1 MAKDDPRVLGQL
13 RELFRAELED
23 QMGAMHRELQ
33 ALNEP
38 HASDDVKRHAVYEL
52 YRATHSLKGAA
63 AAVGY
68 AQPERI
74 CHSLEDTLAAFKTGD
89 SSLDTQAI
97 TTSVRTTIAA
107 LAQWLTSTAGAAPSD
122 AHSPSSLP
130 ERSST
135 LPPPLGKDVGERPSQ
150 QGSVRIGLAQLDD
163 VLVTT
168 NEWLTRMH
176 DSVPDRPLSV
186 ALEALE
192 AAVND
197 GERSDA
203 ELSREQLRRL
213 VLNLKHEYGAY
224 QLRHRRW
231 EESLAVRGAQLARQI
246 RGLRLQPVAQLCDA
260 LDRAASELA
269 RTESKSVNF
278 VFEDRG
284 AEADYQVI
292 ERLREPLLQLV
303 RNAVV
308 HGIEPPEQRELQ
320 GKPPSGTLRV
330 DVTAHGTELAIVVAD
345 DGGGIR
351 LDALKRAAEER
362 GLSVP
367 ERLSEADILD
377 LMCARGLSTHQK
389 VDHQAGRGIG
399 MDLVKDRVER
409 LQGSLRLSSTA
420 GQGTRIE
427 LRVAVDLS
435 LLEVLLVIAAGEL
448 FAFPSGAVKHL
459 RRCRTDEIVLLEGRT
474 FVRDGDRMLPVSD
487 LAEIFDAKRQAA
499 SNEGHHACVILKAP
513 GIEAA
518 LLVDELVSV
527 GEYVVKPLNDR
538 ARVPLA
544 RAAVMLSEGRLA
556 TLLNV
561 QPLCAQASLSS
572 VRLAPE
578 FDLASSARPRV
589 LVVDDSVTTR
599 QLVRIILESAN
610 YIVESEADGEQA
622 WLRLRDGERFDALIT
637 DIEMPGMSGLDL
649 LTKVR
654 ASARLKEL
662 PVILITALVTDQERR
677 RALDLGADAYVV
689 KSRFD
694 QQALLD
700 SLEELVG

>member
-1 MAKDDPRVLGQL
+1 
-13 RELFRAELED
+13 
-23 QMGAMHRELQ
+23 
-33 ALNEP
+33 
-38 HASDDVKRHAVYEL
+38 
-52 YRATHSLKGAA
+52 
-63 AAVGY
+63 
-68 AQPERI
+68 
-74 CHSLEDTLAAFKTGD
+74 
-89 SSLDTQAI
+89 
-97 TTSVRTTIAA
+97 
-107 LAQWLTSTAGAAPSD
+107 
-122 AHSPSSLP
+122 
-130 ERSST
+130 
-135 LPPPLGKDVGERPSQ
+135 
-150 QGSVRIGLAQLDD
+150 
-163 VLVTT
+163 
-168 NEWLTRMH
+168 
-176 DSVPDRPLSV
+176 
-186 ALEALE
+186 
-192 AAVND
+192 
-197 GERSDA
+197 
-203 ELSREQLRRL
+203 
-213 VLNLKHEYGAY
+213 
-224 QLRHRRW
+224 
-231 EESLAVRGAQLARQI
+231 
-246 RGLRLQPVAQLCDA
+246 
-260 LDRAASELA
+260 
-269 RTESKSVNF
+269 
-278 VFEDRG
+278 
-284 AEADYQVI
+284 
-292 ERLREPLLQLV
+292 
-303 RNAVV
+303 
-308 HGIEPPEQRELQ
+308 
-320 GKPPSGTLRV
+320 
-330 DVTAHGTELAIVVAD
+330 
-345 DGGGIR
+345 
-351 LDALKRAAEER
+351 
-362 GLSVP
+362 
-367 ERLSEADILD
+367 
-377 LMCARGLSTHQK
+377 
-389 VDHQAGRGIG
+389 
-399 MDLVKDRVER
+399 
-409 LQGSLRLSSTA
+409 
-420 GQGTRIE
+420 
-427 LRVAVDLS
+427 
-435 LLEVLLVIAAGEL
+435 
-448 FAFPSGAVKHL
+448 
-459 RRCRTDEIVLLEGRT
+459 
-474 FVRDGDRMLPVSD
+474 MLPVSD